1 MKIPTVKSTFT
12 LSTYGIIYKSIAEV
26 YRRGMEI
33 VPLLYISAIEQYK
46 VCKYRL
52 VTCGTVACG
61 TVIIAVWYY
70 DYVVL

>member
-46 VCKYRL
+46 VCEYRL
-52 VTCGTVACG
+52 
-61 TVIIAVWYY
+61 
-70 DYVVL
+70 